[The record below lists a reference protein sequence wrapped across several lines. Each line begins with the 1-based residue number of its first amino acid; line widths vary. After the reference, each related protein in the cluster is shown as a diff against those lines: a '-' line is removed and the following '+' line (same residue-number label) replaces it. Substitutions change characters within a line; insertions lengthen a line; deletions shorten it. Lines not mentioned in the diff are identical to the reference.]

1 VTTLDL
7 SISVVLAIATAANL
21 TLLFAVTRRLRMLEA
36 GVTGVAE
43 VPALPS
49 AGTRV
54 ARFGGTDTAGLPVG
68 EADLDGGPHL
78 VAFVM
83 PRCEPCHGVLT
94 ALRTDARFDPA
105 RTLIFIAGEPGQ
117 AAEEVIDLAHGL
129 GRTLIVDHDGPAAA
143 AFGGIDAFPALLAV
157 RDGRV
162 QSSGRSLDEVAP
174 VELLATAG

>member
-36 GVTGVAE
+36 GVAE
-43 VPALPS
+43 VPALPA
-49 AGTRV
+49 AGTRI
-54 ARFGGTDTAGLPVG
+54 ARFGGTDTAGRPVG
-68 EADLDGGPHL
+68 EADLAGGPHL

-83 PRCEPCHGVLT
+83 PGCDPCHGVLT
-94 ALRTDARFDPA
+94 ALRTDTRFDPA

-117 AAEEVIDLAHGL
+117 AAEEVLDLAHGL
-129 GRTLIVDHDGPAAA
+129 GRTVIVDHDGPATA
-143 AFGGIDAFPALLAV
+143 AFGGIDAFPALLSV
-157 RDGRV
+157 RDERV
-162 QSSGRSLDEVAP
+162 ESSGRSLDEVAA

>member
-21 TLLFAVTRRLRMLEA
+21 TLLFAVTRRLRMLE
-36 GVTGVAE
+36 TGVAD
-43 VPALPS
+43 VPALPV
-49 AGTRV
+49 AGARI

-117 AAEEVIDLAHGL
+117 AA
-129 GRTLIVDHDGPAAA
+129 
-143 AFGGIDAFPALLAV
+143 
-157 RDGRV
+157 
-162 QSSGRSLDEVAP
+162 
-174 VELLATAG
+174 